1 MLDRVVREMND
12 IKRVYVMNMMKE
24 KEVETSDVK
33 AASQS
38 AVERGEAIREDTRD
52 ITLTALS
59 QRHLDSKKIRQ
70 VVRAVIE
77 GASIGSTS
85 KGGQA
90 KDALLDAMTGVD
102 EALAKSAEASKLAI
116 EEAAGNLKD
125 FGKQDLKRALDDLQT
140 LEDMFL
146 DTMNEVAK
154 GADELIRGALSDMVE
169 HARHSGTAVGKTAA
183 QTTEALNQ
191 QLGKTLHEA
200 ASASAHAVM
209 EITGHIAQAAA
220 GALDGI
226 AQTLQQERKGK
237 PPTDKE

>member
-1 MLDRVVREMND
+1 MN
-12 IKRVYVMNMMKE
+12 KE
-24 KEVETSDVK
+24 QAQEEETSEVK

-59 QRHLDSKKIRQ
+59 QHHLDSKKIRQ
-70 VVRAVIE
+70 VVHAVIE

-102 EALAKSAEASKLAI
+102 EALAKSAEASKLAV

-125 FGKQDLKRALDDLQT
+125 FSKQDMKRALDDIQA

-146 DTMNEVAK
+146 DTVSEVAK
-154 GADELIRGALSDMVE
+154 GADELIRSSLCDMVE
-169 HARHSGTAVGKTAA
+169 HARNSGTAVGKTATQA
-183 QTTEALNQ
+183 TEALNQ

-200 ASASAHAVM
+200 ASASAHAAM

-220 GALDGI
+220 GALDGL
-226 AQTLQQERKGK
+226 AQTLQQERKDK
-237 PPTDKE
+237 PPADKE

>member
-1 MLDRVVREMND
+1 MN
-12 IKRVYVMNMMKE
+12 KTKE
-24 KEVETSDVK
+24 NEVETSEVK

-38 AVERGEAIREDTRD
+38 AVERGEAIREDTCD

-59 QRHLDSKKIRQ
+59 QRHLDTHKIRQ

-90 KDALLDAMTGVD
+90 KDALLNAMTGVD
-102 EALAKSAEASKLAI
+102 EALAKSAEASKLAV
-116 EEAAGNLKD
+116 EEAAGNIKD
-125 FGKQDLKRALDDLQT
+125 FGKQDLKRAIDDIQT

-146 DTMNEVAK
+146 DTVSDVAK
-154 GADELIRGALSDMVE
+154 GADELIRDALSDMVE

-183 QTTEALNQ
+183 QTTETLNQ

-200 ASASAHAVM
+200 ASDSAHAAM
-209 EITGHIAQAAA
+209 DIAGHIAQAAA

-226 AQTLQQERKGK
+226 AQTLQQERKTSHPK
-237 PPTDKE
+237 DKG

>member
-1 MLDRVVREMND
+1 MN
-12 IKRVYVMNMMKE
+12 KE
-24 KEVETSDVK
+24 QAQEVETSEVK

-38 AVERGEAIREDTRD
+38 AVERGEATREDIRD
-52 ITLTALS
+52 IVLTALS

-77 GASIGSTS
+77 GASIGSAS
-85 KGGQA
+85 KGTQA

-102 EALAKSAEASKLAI
+102 EALAKSTEASKLAV
-116 EEAAGNLKD
+116 EEAASHLKD
-125 FGKQDLKRALDDLQT
+125 FGKQDLKRALDDLQA

-146 DTMNEVAK
+146 DTVSDVSK

-169 HARHSGTAVGKTAA
+169 HARNSGTAVGKTAA
-183 QTTEALNQ
+183 QTTEVLNQ
-191 QLGKTLHEA
+191 QLATTLRET
-200 ASASAHAVM
+200 ASASAHAAMDVA
-209 EITGHIAQAAA
+209 GHIAQAAA
-220 GALDGI
+220 GALEGI